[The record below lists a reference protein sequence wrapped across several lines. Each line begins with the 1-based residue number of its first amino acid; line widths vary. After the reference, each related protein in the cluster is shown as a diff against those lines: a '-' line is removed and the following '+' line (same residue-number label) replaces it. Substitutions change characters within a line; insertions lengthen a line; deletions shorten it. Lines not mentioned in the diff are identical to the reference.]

1 MEDDKLIYIDD
12 YEIVGNGQCII
23 NFEVID
29 EKALISIEN
38 GEFLNI
44 DSLEVNLELVTP
56 EELDRWNNTFVYF
69 EKFDLVQNGFANA
82 QKGGNKTNAR
92 KLNNIFRKLKEE
104 MSSFVLNSTEEFN
117 DDTININNYWFYCV
131 LNVGR
136 GESNLVITPNG
147 KLYLFD
153 GGDAKQKVSQK
164 ITNVVQSINS
174 SFKLSIDDKISG
186 VFISH
191 PDNDH
196 FRGVVDVLDTHPL
209 SQDCF
214 IYYNYHGHYPK
225 ANWATA
231 LKKIQQSL
239 TSNKLNHIVRI
250 PEKKDLSDMSALL
263 PCLYFSTTWP
273 YDIGKNISKINGYN
287 VNDSSHCF
295 YVGQSKSSL
304 IFNLFGD
311 VEKKGWEANGDLPY
325 TSLNNGFIF
334 KPSHHG
340 RKSGDPKVKF
350 SAGNTVNSHIDSKMV
365 QNNIS
370 PNYVSSAND
379 NFGHLYSSL
388 AAKATLSTSASN
400 SIIYIIG
407 NDGTIAMSQV

>member
-1 MEDDKLIYIDD
+1 MEEDKLIYIDD
-12 YEIVGNGQCII
+12 YEITENSQCII
-23 NFEVID
+23 TFEVVD

-44 DSLEVNLELVTP
+44 NSLEVNLDLVSP
-56 EELDRWNNTFVYF
+56 EELDNWNNTFVYF
-69 EKFDLVQNGFANA
+69 DKFDLVQNGFANA

-104 MSSFVLNSTEEFN
+104 MSRFVLNSIEEPN
-117 DDTININNYWFYCV
+117 GDINNLNKHWFYCV

-153 GGDAKQKVSQK
+153 GGDSKQKVSQK
-164 ITNVVQSINS
+164 ITNVVNHINCFPSFSIE
-174 SFKLSIDDKISG
+174 DQISG

-196 FRGVVDVLDTHPL
+196 FRGVVDVLDTHSL

-225 ANWATA
+225 PNWVTA
-231 LKKIQQSL
+231 LKKIKQSL
-239 TSNKLNHIVRI
+239 TSNKLNHIVHI
-250 PEKKDLSDMSALL
+250 PEKKDLSDLSALL
-263 PCLYFSTTWP
+263 PYLYFSTAWP

-295 YVGQSKSSL
+295 YVGQSQSSL
-304 IFNLFGD
+304 VFNLFGD
-311 VEKKGWEANGDLPY
+311 IEKKGWEINGDLPY
-325 TSLNNGFIF
+325 ASLNNGFIF

-340 RKSGDPKVKF
+340 RKSGDPKVNF
-350 SAGNTVNSHIDSKMV
+350 SGISTVNSHIDSKMKKTS
-365 QNNIS
+365 IF

-379 NFGHLYSSL
+379 NVGHLYSSL
-388 AAKATLSTSASN
+388 AEKATLSTSTSN
-400 SIIYIIG
+400 AIIYIIG
-407 NDGTIAMSQV
+407 SKGPIFMWQV

>member
-12 YEIVGNGQCII
+12 YEITENGQCII

-29 EKALISIEN
+29 EKALINILN
-38 GEFLNI
+38 GEFISI
-44 DSLEVNLELVTP
+44 DSLEVSLDLVSP
-56 EELDRWNNTFVYF
+56 EELDNWNNTFVYF
-69 EKFDLVQNGFANA
+69 EKFDLVQNGFTNA
-82 QKGGNKTNAR
+82 KKGGNKTNAR
-92 KLNNIFRKLKEE
+92 KLNNIFRVLKEE
-104 MSSFVLNSTEEFN
+104 MSSFVLNSIEEAN
-117 DDTININNYWFYCV
+117 DNINGLNEYWFYCV

-164 ITNVVQSINS
+164 ITNVVNYINS
-174 SFKLSIDDKISG
+174 AFKFSIDDKISG

-196 FRGVVDVLDTHPL
+196 FRGVVDALDTHSL

-239 TSNKLNHIVRI
+239 TSNKLSHIVHI
-250 PEKKDLSDMSALL
+250 PKKKYLSDLSALL

-273 YDIGKNISKINGYN
+273 FDIGKNISKINGYN

-295 YVGQSKSSL
+295 YIGQSKSSL
-304 IFNLFGD
+304 VFNLFGD
-311 VEKKGWEANGDLPY
+311 IEKKGWEVNGDLPY
-325 TSLNNGFIF
+325 ASLNNGFIF

-350 SAGNTVNSHIDSKMV
+350 SGASTVNLHIDSQMTKTS
-365 QNNIS
+365 IS

-379 NFGHLYSSL
+379 NVGHLYSSL

-407 NDGTIAMSQV
+407 ANGPVAMSLV